1 MPRRTAEAA
10 ARTRDSLVDAGVEFF
25 AERSYGQAPLEEL
38 VGRLGVTRGALYHH
52 FGSKQGFFEAVVER
66 VLARLADRIE
76 QVSAAHGHGWDGLVA
91 GCLTFVSAA
100 TDDAFRRIV
109 LLDAPAA
116 LGWRVWKEIDDRTA
130 ARTLRAGLT
139 QLRDDGELATT
150 DVEPLAAALSGAM
163 NELGLWLADQDP
175 VAPALARAEA
185 MLVTMLAAARNGGP
199 GSDAAAPPG
208 RRPRT

>member
-1 MPRRTAEAA
+1 MPRRTAEVA
-10 ARTRDSLVDAGVEFF
+10 ARTRAALVDAGVEFF

-66 VLARLADRIE
+66 VLERLAERIE
-76 QVSAAHGHGWDGLVA
+76 EASRDQGDGWDGLVA
-91 GCLTFVSAA
+91 GCLTFVAAA

-130 ARTLRAGLT
+130 ARTLRAGLA

-150 DVEPLAAALSGAM
+150 DMEPLAAALSGAM

-175 VAPALARAEA
+175 VAPALGRAEA
-185 MLVTMLAAARNGGP
+185 TLSMILAAVRRE
-199 GSDAAAPPG
+199 G
-208 RRPRT
+208 RTP